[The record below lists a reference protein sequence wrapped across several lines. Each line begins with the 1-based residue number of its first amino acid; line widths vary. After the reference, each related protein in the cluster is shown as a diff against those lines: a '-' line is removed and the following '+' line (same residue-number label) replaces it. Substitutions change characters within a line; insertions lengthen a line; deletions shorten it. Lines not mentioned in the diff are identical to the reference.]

1 MAIEKVINI
10 TVNNKG
16 SDKAIAQ
23 TEKLNSKLKEL
34 NKNTAEV
41 TKGMKESANSV
52 LDNGGAMGL
61 LNDATG
67 GLAMSVKD
75 AVEATALF
83 SKESVIATN
92 AQKVYTFVVGGTTG
106 ALKALRIALA
116 ATGLGAIVLVI
127 GLLIEKM
134 NDATEATEAQASA
147 QEALNKVLDETNR
160 IYKESITSL
169 QNSTKEKV
177 LRAKIAGKSE
187 AELMQIE
194 KKAEAERYQNYINE
208 RNRLNNELKDKNLSV
223 ENFKKIQ
230 AQLSANQK
238 EYFDS
243 LDSQRI
249 SDLEKELSTI
259 EARRQ
264 ANKERL
270 EKEREDQRK
279 EREEKF
285 KAEMEYQKSL
295 AEGLNEFQ
303 IAINEAEFRQKEI
316 EIENQQKQAD
326 EIVRIA
332 EERYNEEQEL
342 AKKALLFQEI
352 TEQSKVDL
360 VNNTFSL
367 LSGIAKKGSAFAK
380 AVAIADVVRGQVS
393 SISKTISSTVAANA
407 KAAELS
413 PATFGQPF
421 VAVNTLNAGLGIASS
436 VAGAIKAIKDINS
449 ESKSASGGSV
459 TATGGGSAPA
469 PSFNIVEGTGSN
481 QIAQTLGRQ
490 AQPIKA
496 YVTSSEVTTSQAL
509 DRNIVEGASL

>member
-16 SDKAIAQ
+16 SDKAIQQ

-41 TKGMKESANSV
+41 AKGMKESTNSV
-52 LDNGGAMGL
+52 LENGGAMGL

-83 SKESVIATN
+83 SKESAIATN

-134 NDATEATEAQASA
+134 NEGTESTE
-147 QEALNKVLDETNR
+147 
-160 IYKESITSL
+160 
-169 QNSTKEKV
+169 
-177 LRAKIAGKSE
+177 
-187 AELMQIE
+187 
-194 KKAEAERYQNYINE
+194 
-208 RNRLNNELKDKNLSV
+208 
-223 ENFKKIQ
+223 
-230 AQLSANQK
+230 
-238 EYFDS
+238 
-243 LDSQRI
+243 
-249 SDLEKELSTI
+249 DLEKAQSKLNDELERSNDLYNEYAKSVDTATKAQVLLARKAGQSQEDI
-259 EARRQ
+259 FKIEQDGIKRKRQLLLEENKILEQTVNNEKASAEQRKKAIADIYANNKLYNDLGDQLALNSLQVDAEVAEARRQ
-264 ANKERL
+264 ANKEQR

-285 KAEMEYQKSL
+285 NAEMEYQKSL

-326 EIVRIA
+326 EIVKIA
-332 EERYNEEQEL
+332 EQRYDEEQEL

-367 LSGIAKKGSAFAK
+367 LSGIAKKGSALAK
-380 AVAIADVVRGQVS
+380 AVAIADVIRGQVS
-393 SISKTISSTVAANA
+393 GVSKIISSTAEANA
-407 KAAELS
+407 KAVALS
-413 PATFGQPF
+413 PLTSGQPF
-421 VAVNTLNAGLGIASS
+421 VTLNTVNAGLGIASS